1 MASREESVVGSAAA
15 QLAASAAKLAAA
27 AAASASSSTS
37 VVVRSTELAVA
48 PDAPPKDYYYPLYRL
63 LLRWKQFALPPSAPH
78 AALLPPPDATTTT
91 PLSHLLASLAGLQR
105 ARRGAHERLRSVRRW
120 QMLYAS
126 RQRLPTGRLAPPDSS
141 WQASCLTR
149 AAASWA
155 EWRHY
160 RVEGARAAARAAD
173 QLTTLRLHA
182 ALAAWSEAA
191 ALLGVRQFFSLL
203 PRGNHSSAQA
213 AALLSLLD
221 RLTFHQAPAT

>member
-1 MASREESVVGSAAA
+1 MASREESVVGPAAAQLMASREESVVGSAAA
-15 QLAASAAKLAAA
+15 LAASAAKLAAA

-37 VVVRSTELAVA
+37 VVVRSTELAVT

-91 PLSHLLASLAGLQR
+91 PLSHLLTSLAGLQR

-141 WQASCLTR
+141 WQ
-149 AAASWA
+149 
-155 EWRHY
+155 
-160 RVEGARAAARAAD
+160 GAG
-173 QLTTLRLHA
+173 
-182 ALAAWSEAA
+182 LAV
-191 ALLGVRQFFSLL
+191 G
-203 PRGNHSSAQA
+203 
-213 AALLSLLD
+213 
-221 RLTFHQAPAT
+221 AP

>member
-1 MASREESVVGSAAA
+1 MAIWDELSWIARMASREESVVGSAARMASREESVVGSAAA

-91 PLSHLLASLAGLQR
+91 PLSHLLTSLAGLQR

-126 RQRLPTGRLAPPDSS
+126 RQRLPTGRLAPPT
-141 WQASCLTR
+141 C
-149 AAASWA
+149 
-155 EWRHY
+155 
-160 RVEGARAAARAAD
+160 G
-173 QLTTLRLHA
+173 TLSHP
-182 ALAAWSEAA
+182 
-191 ALLGVRQFFSLL
+191 LLCPCDG
-203 PRGNHSSAQA
+203 
-213 AALLSLLD
+213 
-221 RLTFHQAPAT
+221 T